1 MDPRTRKGVDQISVW
16 FVVVFVLLVGA
27 VTFSVWVQP

>member
-16 FVVVFVLLVGA
+16 FVVVFMLLVGA
-27 VTFSVWVQP
+27 VTYATWSH